1 MSFFVLTQKTTTGIY
16 TVYWLWLLSTLAIV
30 FWTFVASPSK
40 ASVGLC
46 RAAWNEFR
54 AGAPPR
60 TGHGSPALEGPHP
73 RRSPRDTMPDVGC
86 RILSPLGRICSLAR
100 TRKYKV
106 YFLGPLLERDQKGKR
121 SKGQKVGFEQ
131 LRKGTDKLMGRYYVH
146 PTVGTLQNLG
156 FRVKLGNEGK
166 PDFKMSKR
174 KAKSCERV
182 KWSNPWHLQP
192 LPRKSNGYRIAR
204 LGRGNGYTKMGTRVE
219 LSLKD
224 ARGPFQKWKL
234 NQHVSPCQL
243 ISLGWYLSFS
253 FLYCF
258 LLVGAGRGNMHLSK
272 EYSLQRTIPNFTG
285 RPRRLHR
292 PTPGKNGYGREKIAE
307 MAPRKCVQ
315 RFSCKLTSSMEAADS
330 IPK

>member
-1 MSFFVLTQKTTTGIY
+1 MKENQT
-16 TVYWLWLLSTLAIV
+16 
-30 FWTFVASPSK
+30 SK
-40 ASVGLC
+40 C
-46 RAAWNEFR
+46 RN
-54 AGAPPR
+54 G
-60 TGHGSPALEGPHP
+60 
-73 RRSPRDTMPDVGC
+73 
-86 RILSPLGRICSLAR
+86 
-100 TRKYKV
+100 
-106 YFLGPLLERDQKGKR
+106 
-121 SKGQKVGFEQ
+121 
-131 LRKGTDKLMGRYYVH
+131 
-146 PTVGTLQNLG
+146 
-156 FRVKLGNEGK
+156 
-166 PDFKMSKR
+166 
-174 KAKSCERV
+174 KSCERV
-182 KWSNPWHLQP
+182 KLSNPWHLQP

-253 FLYCF
+253 LLYCF

-285 RPRRLHR
+285 RPRRFHR

-307 MAPRKCVQ
+307 MAPRTCVQ
-315 RFSCKLTSSMEAADS
+315 RFSCKLTSSMEAVDS